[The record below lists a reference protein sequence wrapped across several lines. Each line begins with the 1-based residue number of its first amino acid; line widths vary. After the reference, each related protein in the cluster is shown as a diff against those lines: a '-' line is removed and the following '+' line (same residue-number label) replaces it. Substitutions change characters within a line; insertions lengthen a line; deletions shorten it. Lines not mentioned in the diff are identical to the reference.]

1 MYESQREMIPCG
13 AAASKVGDFSLKI
26 RYNWVE
32 RTKSGFTWYPA
43 KICHL
48 FRPFRWRNENEPGAT
63 VISVVEPGHP
73 PLFTRFHPE
82 TTRLLSLLVAELIN

>member
-1 MYESQREMIPCG
+1 MYESQRKMVPCG
-13 AAASKVGDFSLKI
+13 AATRKVGDFSLKI
-26 RYNWVE
+26 RCNSVE
-32 RTKSGFTWYPA
+32 RTKSGFTWHPA

-48 FRPFRWRNENEPGAT
+48 FRLFRWRNENEPGAT
-63 VISVVEPGHP
+63 VISVVKQGYL